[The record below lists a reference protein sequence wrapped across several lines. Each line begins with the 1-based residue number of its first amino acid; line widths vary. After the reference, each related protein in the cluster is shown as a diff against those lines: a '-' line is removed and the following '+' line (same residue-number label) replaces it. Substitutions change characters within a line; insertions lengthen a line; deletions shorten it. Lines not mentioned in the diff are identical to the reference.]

1 GDGSYVIP
9 LEPGTW
15 TLTASTFGHDTA
27 STTVTVT
34 EGQSVASQ
42 ITMPVSAG
50 GPITGTVLSPEG
62 APVAGAEVV
71 IDGTEY
77 AETTAA
83 DGTFTF
89 AHLPAGDWVLAA
101 RADGMVTDFVDVTVT
116 DGTTATANARLGTS
130 AHVAMV
136 GDLSNGSMGDFLVA
150 NGYTIETFTYRE
162 LPNVDVASGAFDL
175 VFLNGS
181 SLEPTAEQFTGF
193 LDQAAA
199 NDVSVVLPSQYS
211 SGSIRTLSKYTGDPA
226 SVDNDFEPDS
236 MGYLVNAAHPV
247 LDGYDVGE
255 TVTLLSN
262 PGTNRQFQSFAGY
275 SGTVLADTVHP
286 ATGTVFDQGLGY
298 KFASPGS
305 VQLLLGNLGAS
316 S

>member
-1 GDGSYVIP
+1 TTVTADHPLTQGLPDTFATTDYDRMYGAFTGFSGTTVATIASEEGPAGDSIAFDGRTAGSVDVLLSTNGASSYGAVGTRDLPEFYFSPETSRSLTNALQWALTADGLGSDTRGTVVSSTGQPLEATVTVEETGRTYPAREGDGSYVIP

-27 STTVTVT
+27 SATVTVT
-34 EGQSVASQ
+34 EGQTVASQ

-116 DGTTATANARLGTS
+116 DAATATAIARLGTS
-130 AHVAMV
+130 AHVA
-136 GDLSNGSMGDFLVA
+136 
-150 NGYTIETFTYRE
+150 
-162 LPNVDVASGAFDL
+162 
-175 VFLNGS
+175 
-181 SLEPTAEQFTGF
+181 
-193 LDQAAA
+193 
-199 NDVSVVLPSQYS
+199 
-211 SGSIRTLSKYTGDPA
+211 
-226 SVDNDFEPDS
+226 
-236 MGYLVNAAHPV
+236 
-247 LDGYDVGE
+247 
-255 TVTLLSN
+255 
-262 PGTNRQFQSFAGY
+262 
-275 SGTVLADTVHP
+275 
-286 ATGTVFDQGLGY
+286 
-298 KFASPGS
+298 
-305 VQLLLGNLGAS
+305 
-316 S
+316 